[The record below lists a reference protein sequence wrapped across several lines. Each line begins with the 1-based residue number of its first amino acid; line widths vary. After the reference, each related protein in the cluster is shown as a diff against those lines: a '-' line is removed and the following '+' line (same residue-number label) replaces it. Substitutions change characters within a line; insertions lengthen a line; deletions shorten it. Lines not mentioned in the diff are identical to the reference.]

1 MTLSWNRILSA
12 LLAVIYFIAALLTG
26 GPEAGFKVL
35 GFVILPL
42 ACIWFSEAMG
52 GYTGP
57 TASMPITAPSPGI
70 MVCIAGWV
78 LMLLPVVF
86 VIIAWFET

>member
-1 MTLSWNRILSA
+1 MTLSWNRIVSG
-12 LLAVIYFIAALLTG
+12 LLAVIYIAAACVTG
-26 GPEAGFKVL
+26 GGEAGFKVL

-57 TASMPITAPSPGI
+57 SGSIWVNAPTPGVI
-70 MVCIAGWV
+70 VCILGW
-78 LMLLPVVF
+78 LLLLLPVVF
-86 VIIAWFET
+86 VIIAWLT